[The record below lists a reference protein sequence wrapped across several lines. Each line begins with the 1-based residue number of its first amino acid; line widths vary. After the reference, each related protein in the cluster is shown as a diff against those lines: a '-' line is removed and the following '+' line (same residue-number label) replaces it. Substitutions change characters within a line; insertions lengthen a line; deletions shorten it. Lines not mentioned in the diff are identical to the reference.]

1 MEVRHLISI
10 EDVTADWFMELY
22 SLCREIIS
30 SPGDFAEACKGKLM
44 ASLFFEPSTRT
55 NFSFQ
60 SAMMR
65 LGGQVFG
72 FSDPN
77 ATSKA
82 KGESLADTIRI
93 CASYTDTIV
102 MRSPLEGAALAAS
115 LYSDVPVINAGDGG
129 HMHPTQTLTDL
140 TTICEKKGEI
150 GGLNIGLCG
159 DLKNGRTVHSL
170 AIALSKFPNIRF
182 TLISPRDL
190 ALPDYMLS
198 YLKSCGQKYVEVTNL
213 EAAMPGLDVLYM
225 TRVQKERFTDP
236 LEYERLKGVYVL
248 TARKLERAKKDML
261 VMHPL
266 PRLEEISPDVDADP
280 RAVYFEQARY
290 GMFIRMALLLRTTHM
305 ERQRPELPES
315 RGTIHCKN
323 PTCVSNSE
331 TDIPMILKEIIGEND
346 LSCAYCD
353 KKVLTKF

>member
-10 EDVTADWFMELY
+10 EDVTAKWFMELY
-22 SLCREIIS
+22 SLCRDIIS
-30 SPGDFAEACKGKLM
+30 SPADFSDSCKGKVM

-72 FSDPN
+72 FADPK

-82 KGESLADTIRI
+82 KGESLADTIRM
-93 CASYTDTIV
+93 CAGYSDTIV
-102 MRSPLEGAALAAS
+102 MRSPTEGASLAAS

-140 TTICEKKGEI
+140 TTICKKHGKI
-150 GGLNIGLCG
+150 QDLNVGICG
-159 DLKNGRTVHSL
+159 DLKHGRTVHSL
-170 AIALSKFPNIRF
+170 VVALSKFPNIHF

-190 ALPDYMLS
+190 AIPDYMLAH
-198 YLKSCGQKYVEVTNL
+198 LKSCGQKYVEVTNM
-213 EAAMPGLDVLYM
+213 EAAMPSLDVLYM
-225 TRVQKERFTDP
+225 TRVQRERFADP
-236 LEYERLKGVYVL
+236 LEYERLKSVYIL
-248 TARKLERAKKDML
+248 NSSKLSRAKSDML

-266 PRLEEISPDVDADP
+266 PRLEEISTDVDDDP

-290 GMFIRMALLLRTTHM
+290 GMFIRMALLLKTTHM
-305 ERQRPELPES
+305 DRHRPEAP
-315 RGTIHCKN
+315 
-323 PTCVSNSE
+323 VSNSAQRCTNPSCVINSE
-331 TDIPMILKEIIGEND
+331 SNIPLLIKNSPQGK
-346 LSCAYCD
+346 SCAYCD
-353 KKVLTKF
+353 KKVLIK

>member
-1 MEVRHLISI
+1 MEPRHIISI

-22 SLCREIIS
+22 STCRDIIS
-30 SPGDFAEACKGKLM
+30 SPGDYIDACKGKLM

-72 FSDPN
+72 FSDPS

-82 KGESLADTIRI
+82 KGESLADTIRM
-93 CASYTDTIV
+93 CAGYSDTIV
-102 MRSPLEGAALAAS
+102 MRSPNEGAALAAS

-140 TTICEKKGEI
+140 TTICEKRGEI
-150 GGLNIGLCG
+150 RGLNVGLCG

-170 AIALSKFPNIRF
+170 VLALSKFPDIHF
-182 TLISPRDL
+182 ILISPRDL
-190 ALPDYMLS
+190 ALPEYMLT

-213 EAAMPGLDVLYM
+213 DAAMPNLDVLYM

-236 LEYERLKGVYVL
+236 LEYERLKNVYIL
-248 TARKLERAKKDML
+248 NKRKLERAKKELL

-266 PRLEEISPDVDADP
+266 PRLEEIATDVDSDP

-290 GMFIRMALLLRTTHM
+290 GMFIRMALLLKTTHM
-305 ERQRPELPES
+305 GRQKAIVPES
-315 RGTIHCKN
+315 ADEQHCCKN
-323 PTCVSNSE
+323 PACVSRAE
-331 TDIPMILKEIIGEND
+331 AYIPVIIKQSPQGK
-346 LSCAYCD
+346 SCAYCD
-353 KKVLTKF
+353 KKY